1 MDIEIV
7 HSLNYGKN
15 LCNLFVNKIIE
26 EFKNINQ
33 YHQTHI
39 KIIDVGNFIII
50 KGFTDFELQLNF
62 SNIFSKYVFDLF
74 GVEKSFNV
82 IDLITYGTPPKKEPI
97 LINLNLNKKT
107 YLKNNIKNVIEDNQ
121 NGLFYNYTAFTDNIF
136 YDNEKTKKILLDKK
150 INTKLTK
157 LENIIEVYESDDFFG
172 KSVMSSKL
180 YETYFLYIA
189 HHVFEKHIC
198 DNLNIFFYSDSEMK
212 DIDFD
217 NYVLEINSKNLLVK
231 EDWLTSL
238 ILDIF
243 NLNPKYI
250 IDHLRLNDYDF
261 SDEILVTDK
270 RVWIKKDKIGEMVL
284 I

>member
-82 IDLITYGTPPKKEPI
+82 IDLITYGNPPKKEPI
-97 LINLNLNKKT
+97 LIN
-107 YLKNNIKNVIEDNQ
+107 
-121 NGLFYNYTAFTDNIF
+121 
-136 YDNEKTKKILLDKK
+136 
-150 INTKLTK
+150 
-157 LENIIEVYESDDFFG
+157 
-172 KSVMSSKL
+172 
-180 YETYFLYIA
+180 
-189 HHVFEKHIC
+189 
-198 DNLNIFFYSDSEMK
+198 
-212 DIDFD
+212 
-217 NYVLEINSKNLLVK
+217 
-231 EDWLTSL
+231 
-238 ILDIF
+238 
-243 NLNPKYI
+243 
-250 IDHLRLNDYDF
+250 
-261 SDEILVTDK
+261 
-270 RVWIKKDKIGEMVL
+270 
-284 I
+284 